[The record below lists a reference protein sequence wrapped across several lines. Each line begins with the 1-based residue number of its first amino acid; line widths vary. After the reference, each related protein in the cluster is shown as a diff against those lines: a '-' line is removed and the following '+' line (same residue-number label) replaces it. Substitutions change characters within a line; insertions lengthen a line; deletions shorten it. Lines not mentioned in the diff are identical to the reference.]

1 MTRKAIKQKL
11 TSQSQMSEAFILA
24 AMLAFCG
31 GFQDAYTYIVRDKV
45 FANAQTGNVVLM
57 SVDLFN
63 GRILTAL
70 RYLIP
75 LSAFAAGIFIA
86 DNIQFYYKHSR
97 KLHWRQ
103 AVLIAEMLIMAAA
116 GFFPASLDLAAN
128 CLISFSCAMQVQ
140 SFRTVSGNAY
150 ASTMCIG
157 NLRSAVCAVSAYARE
172 KDRSHKDTALYYF
185 GVILVFA
192 VGAAVCGLIAPH
204 LGIHTIWLSL
214 PILLAAFLMMELDR
228 K

>member
-128 CLISFSCAMQVQ
+128 CLISFSSMLVYLYCLFLGLFYLGPHCFKSLLDLAAA
-140 SFRTVSGNAY
+140 TH
-150 ASTMCIG
+150 
-157 NLRSAVCAVSAYARE
+157 RSHRESLVGVYYFHLLDPGFVLLHLAEGVLGHQALEDQYRE
-172 KDRSHKDTALYYF
+172 KEE
-185 GVILVFA
+185 GVGDVDEIPA
-192 VGAAVCGLIAPH
+192 RIE
-204 LGIHTIWLSL
+204 TQ
-214 PILLAAFLMMELDR
+214 
-228 K
+228 